1 MSIMDWSSDVCSS
14 DLDPHRGLNAM
25 FVMMNSAR
33 LGVGMQSLGLAEMAN
48 QQALNYARDRL
59 QMRAASGPVRPDKPA
74 DPIIMH
80 HDVRRMHVT
89 NRSYT
94 EAGTDC
100 CNWVAQ

>member
-48 QQALNYARDRL
+48 QQALNYDRDRL
-59 QMRAASGPVRPDKPA
+59 QMRAASGPERPDKPERKGGGEGKRVEGRGN
-74 DPIIMH
+74 IGG
-80 HDVRRMHVT
+80 RRIYNKQTIKQIVT
-89 NRSYT
+89 
-94 EAGTDC
+94 
-100 CNWVAQ
+100 